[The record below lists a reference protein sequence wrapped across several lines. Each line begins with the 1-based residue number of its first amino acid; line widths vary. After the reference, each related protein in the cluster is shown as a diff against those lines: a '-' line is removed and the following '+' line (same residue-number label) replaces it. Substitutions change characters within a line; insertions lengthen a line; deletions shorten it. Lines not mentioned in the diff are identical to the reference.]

1 MRKKLWSIL
10 HNHGHS
16 SRTGHG
22 TLRETD
28 RVAKIE
34 KVNRSALILELD
46 ELERQGY
53 QRFPDTYDPIW
64 EEVQVWPEEQ
74 PVAT

>member
-1 MRKKLWSIL
+1 MVIQVVLDKE
-10 HNHGHS
+10 
-16 SRTGHG
+16 

-64 EEVQVWPEEQ
+64 EKVQVWPEEQ